1 MLAQLASSSNTA
13 SLPNPLHRGR
23 HQIKFL
29 DLMHTQNDLFGQA
42 AQTAS
47 RAHPP
52 QASHRQGLSYKA
64 VMSCRRSTPTGFTL
78 GRTRSA
84 HKTHRDTVLRMYVA
98 GLRCGNVFFY
108 QPVHIHMMSTSLHA
122 GPACAGQERVQAGSK
137 CGHPVCS
144 WRLTTARAISKLRPL
159 VVLLRHLRN

>member
-84 HKTHRDTVLRMYVA
+84 QKTHRDTVLRMYIA
-98 GLRCGNVFFY
+98 GLRRGNVFLSARAY
-108 QPVHIHMMSTSLHA
+108 THDVHITPCLHA
-122 GPACAGQERVQAGSK
+122 QDNSECKLGPNVAIQCAAGGSPLHVQFPS
-137 CGHPVCS
+137 S
-144 WRLTTARAISKLRPL
+144 DL
-159 VVLLRHLRN
+159 